1 MRYFIVEDDKSI
13 VNILSRIITERN
25 LGEVVGFALDGAK
38 AVDEIPL
45 ANPDVLLVDL
55 FIPGKSGIQIVNE
68 LSKVHSEISYVMIS
82 SVSSKDMIAKA
93 YESGIEFYIQ
103 KPINAIEVESVLKRV
118 NDHRKKTEKLEMIKN
133 MFNAQVVDVKKNEL
147 SGYEKVIKF
156 VLHKIGVL
164 GEVGTQDILNVV
176 SFLVTSNADL
186 SKFTI
191 KEICQKYDANP
202 KSVEQRIRRTAMTGM
217 VNLAHL
223 GLEDYLNEVFTEYS
237 SGLYNFSEV
246 KREMDYIR
254 GKSNVHGK
262 VNIRKF
268 IDGLV
273 FYCENDYHIKM

>member
-25 LGEVVGFALDGAK
+25 LGEVVGFALDGMK
-38 AVDEIPL
+38 AIDEIPL

-68 LSKVHSEISYVMIS
+68 LSKTHDEISYVMIS

-133 MFNAQVVDVKKNEL
+133 MFNAQVVDVKKNEMTN
-147 SGYEKVIKF
+147 YEKVIKF

-176 SFLVTSNADL
+176 SFLVTSQADL

-223 GLEDYLNEVFTEYS
+223 GLEDYMNEVFTEYS